1 MTRVRLKS
9 REGGEY
15 GLIHYATY
23 ELEENEKF
31 HTSEEKLAN
40 SIRYLL
46 SNQLCEWFQI
56 KYECD
61 FEQFND
67 YLTSETSKEEF
78 KTIIARLEEIPC
90 TVGTTIRVNDEE
102 IDLSLCLDGKIY
114 SFEKCCSQFL
124 FSEDVTTYNNSE
136 TAWYLEDYFN
146 KKEALYV

>member
-1 MTRVRLKS
+1 MNKIRLKS

-46 SNQLCEWFQI
+46 SNHLCEGIQI
-56 KYECD
+56 IYE

-67 YLTSETSKEEF
+67 CLTADTSEREF
-78 KTIIARLEEIPC
+78 EKIIARLEETPC

-102 IDLSLCLDGKIY
+102 IDLSLCFDGEIY
-114 SFEKCCSQFL
+114 SFEK
-124 FSEDVTTYNNSE
+124 
-136 TAWYLEDYFN
+136 
-146 KKEALYV
+146 